1 MDVHEEQREEAAAHY
16 QRAMQFHQFGQ
27 IHAAIDSL
35 QEAVRLSPSYDEAW
49 EQLGVLST
57 RTGDVDRARECLQ
70 RAFSLNSERIS
81 SLAYL
86 GNLEYSESR
95 LEEALSVLEDYTKKG
110 GDDLDTLLTLARAAF
125 RLNLCSK
132 VLNITSLIIELDD
145 DVAEVWEMR
154 GICQARKSR
163 YNAACISLNV
173 AMELDSDSCD
183 AAVKVGDICYEAENY
198 ERAIEF
204 YRLCLT
210 IDWDRP
216 LVLLRLA
223 NSLWFMERWSAA
235 LPFME
240 EYTASVPDD
249 PRGWNNL
256 GVLLREKGE
265 VKRAIECFNRA
276 LKLDPNLEAPE
287 KNLSTAKHMQ
297 ILL

>member
-1 MDVHEEQREEAAAHY
+1 MDVHEEQREEAAAYY
-16 QRAMQFHQFGQ
+16 QRAMQFHQFDQ
-27 IHAAIDSL
+27 IDAAIDSL

-49 EQLGVLST
+49 EQLGVLSI
-57 RTGDVDRARECLQ
+57 RTGEASRARECLQ
-70 RAFSLNSERIS
+70 RAVSLNSERIS

-86 GNLEYSESR
+86 GNLEYSEGC

-110 GDDLDTLLTLARAAF
+110 GDDLDTLLILARTAF

-132 VLNITSLIIELDD
+132 VLRTTSSIIELDD

-154 GICQARKSR
+154 GICQARKSQ

-183 AAVKVGDICYEAENY
+183 AAAKVGDICYEAENY

-204 YRLCLT
+204 YRLCLA

-240 EYTASVPDD
+240 EYTASAPDD

-276 LKLDPNLEAPE
+276 LKLNPKLEAP
-287 KNLSTAKHMQ
+287 KNNLSTAKHMQ